1 MYYETIIRLG
11 FFIGIFL
18 VIALW
23 ELIAPMRKLKI
34 SKKKR
39 WLNNLVLVVL
49 NTLVLRFIFPTTAV
63 GVALL
68 CNNYGLGIL
77 NVLDIPLWFKVVI
90 AFLVLDFAIYTQHV
104 LFHYLP
110 LLWRFHKIH
119 HIDLDYDVTTGLR
132 FHPIEIVLSML
143 IKFAVICFIGAPVLA
158 VVIFEVILNGLALFN
173 HGNIRLFKRLDSF
186 LRLFIVTP
194 DVHRVHHSTVPS
206 ETNSNFGFNLIFW
219 DKLLGTYKNQPK
231 KGHILMDIGLEGYKD
246 SNTTQRLKS
255 MLKIPFLR

>member
-23 ELIAPMRKLKI
+23 ELIAPMRKLKV

-68 CNNYGLGIL
+68 CNNYGLGVL
-77 NVLDIPLWFKVVI
+77 NVLDMPLWFKVVI

-110 LLWRFHKIH
+110 LLWRFHKVH

-132 FHPIEIVLSML
+132 FHPTEIVLSML

-158 VVIFEVILNGLALFN
+158 VIIFEITLNGLALFN
-173 HGNIRLFKRLDSF
+173 HGNIRLFKKLDGF
-186 LRLFIVTP
+186 LRFFIVTP
-194 DVHRVHHSTVPS
+194 DVHRVHHSTILS
-206 ETNSNFGFNLIFW
+206 ETNSNFGFNLVFW
-219 DKLLGTYKNQPK
+219 DKFLGTYKKQPK
-231 KGHILMDIGLEGYKD
+231 KGHILMDIGLDEYKG
-246 SNTTQRLKS
+246 
-255 MLKIPFLR
+255 F

>member
-1 MYYETIIRLG
+1 MHYETIIRLG

-23 ELIAPMRKLKI
+23 ELFAPMRKLKI
-34 SKKKR
+34 PKKKR

-49 NTLVLRFIFPTTAV
+49 NTLAVKFIFPTTAV
-63 GVALL
+63 GIALL
-68 CNNYGLGIL
+68 CGHYSLGIL
-77 NVLDIPLWFKVVI
+77 NILQIPLWFKVVI

-110 LLWRFHKIH
+110 LLWRFHKVH

-158 VVIFEVILNGLALFN
+158 VVIFEVTLNGLALFN
-173 HGNIRLFKRLDSF
+173 HGNIRIFKKLDKF
-186 LRLFIVTP
+186 LRVFIVTP
-194 DVHRVHHSTVPS
+194 DVHRIHHSTVPS

-219 DKLLGTYKNQPK
+219 DKLLGTYKKQPK
-231 KGHILMDIGLEGYKD
+231 KGHISMDIGLDEYKN
-246 SNTTQRLKS
+246 SKTQKHA
-255 MLKIPFLR
+255 